1 MLCMQ
6 MLDTQ
11 YRMHPRIAHF
21 PAATF
26 YAGNLRNG
34 EGVEAGTSRTWHE
47 HPVRRHSALPDLLRV
62 PHACA
67 CTLSWPSYACL
78 EKSLRSLISRDVTS

>member
-1 MLCMQ
+1 MLWCEGWLWRVVQ

-11 YRMHPRIAHF
+11 YRMHPRIAEF

-26 YAGNLRNG
+26 YGGQLRNG

-47 HPVRRHSALPDLLRV
+47 HPVRTHPLLACPCDPIHSW
-62 PHACA
+62 H
-67 CTLSWPSYACL
+67 TL
-78 EKSLRSLISRDVTS
+78 

>member
-1 MLCMQ
+1 

-26 YAGNLRNG
+26 YGGNLRNG

-47 HPVRRHSALPDLLRV
+47 HPVRGTFALPDLSCSN
-62 PHACA
+62 H
-67 CTLSWPSYACL
+67 
-78 EKSLRSLISRDVTS
+78 

>member
-1 MLCMQ
+1 

-11 YRMHPRIAHF
+11 YRMHPRIAQF

-26 YAGNLRNG
+26 YGGNLHNG

-47 HPVRRHSALPDLLRV
+47 HPVRTLAASPAQPCPHRALDAHRPAK
-62 PHACA
+62 PNTIAQ
-67 CTLSWPSYACL
+67 
-78 EKSLRSLISRDVTS
+78 SRTRAADIIIGAAGPAM